1 MSAPALLERLDED
14 QCARLLDAGVFGRLV
29 LIADDRPE
37 IVPVNYTTHAGAA
50 WVRTSPGSL
59 LDRYADGATL
69 LLEVDHVD
77 HERAHGWSVVAR
89 GRGERVFDERRSS
102 DDGHLPGPP
111 RWVRRDDATWI
122 RLRWDE
128 LTGRRTGSGWDL
140 THGLPVRRVAR

>member
-1 MSAPALLERLDED
+1 MSVVTSLERLDQD
-14 QCARLLDAGVFGRLV
+14 QCAGLLAAGVYGRLV
-29 LIADDRPE
+29 LLADGRPE

-59 LDRYADGATL
+59 LDRYADGAAL

-89 GRGERVFDERRSS
+89 GRGERVSDEELRSA
-102 DDGHLPGPP
+102 DLHFPGPP
-111 RWVRRDDATWI
+111 RWVRHDDAAWV

-140 THGLPVRRVAR
+140 THGLPVRRASR